1 MDSLQS
7 VPKDTIVY
15 SDMPYKKITY
25 FFVIIILL
33 ITINNLIHSIY
44 AIWQKQDLIVQAQKN
59 LVVEKNEN
67 QKLKK
72 DIAQVNK
79 PQFIESEA
87 RDKLLLAKPGEGI
100 VILPKNELSTSSPR
114 SQKVIDK
121 RPNWQKWW
129 ELFFQPS

>member
-1 MDSLQS
+1 
-7 VPKDTIVY
+7 
-15 SDMPYKKITY
+15 MPYKKITY